1 MSHRLVSPL
10 RSAAAGFMVAV
21 LTSVGGCASG
31 PNSGLRFAEQR
42 ETPPVWPSAPERP
55 RYRYVG
61 QLTGEEN
68 FRGEKSGAG
77 RKVLAWLVG
86 LATGPHSPRI
96 LQRPQGGYT
105 DARGRIYV
113 SDVSRSAVYVFDPQ
127 DGLQIWEMAGPNLR
141 FLTPLGVAAGEPG
154 YILVADA
161 DLRRVVILDE
171 QGKPQGSM
179 GEGVLQRPVGVARDP
194 QSGRVFV
201 ADSQAHDVKV
211 FDRNGVLLATWGRR
225 GHGPGEFN
233 APTYLTFAGGRL
245 YVTDT
250 LNSRVQ
256 VFDHEGRFVRSVGR
270 RGLYIGD
277 LPRPKGVA
285 VDRDRNLYVVESY
298 YDHLLVFNEKGEF
311 LLPIGGTGSG
321 IGQFY
326 LPAGVWTDNR
336 GWVYVA
342 DAFNGR
348 VVVFEYLRD
357 WGES

>member
-1 MSHRLVSPL
+1 
-10 RSAAAGFMVAV
+10 MVAV

-31 PNSGLRFAEQR
+31 PNSGLRFAGVQD
-42 ETPPVWPSAPERP
+42 TPLVWPPPPERP

-68 FRGEKSGAG
+68 FRGEKASAG

-86 LATGPHSPRI
+86 LATGPRSPRV

-105 DARGRIYV
+105 DARGRVYV
-113 SDVSRSAVYVFDPQ
+113 SDVSRSAVYVFDPEG
-127 DGLQIWEMAGPNLR
+127 GLQIWEMAGPNLR
-141 FLTPLGVAAGEPG
+141 FLTPLGVTAGEPG
-154 YILVADA
+154 RVLVADA
-161 DLRRVVILDE
+161 DLKRVVILDE

-194 QSGRVFV
+194 ESGRVFV

-211 FDRNGVLLATWGRR
+211 FDRDGVLLATWGRR

-256 VFDHEGRFVRSVGR
+256 VFDREGRFVRSVGR
-270 RGLYIGD
+270 RGLYLGD

-285 VDRDRNLYVVESY
+285 VDQDRNLYVVESY
-298 YDHLLVFNEKGEF
+298 YDYLLVFNDKGEF

-326 LPAGVWTDNR
+326 LPAGVWIDHR
-336 GWVYVA
+336 SWIYVA

-357 WGES
+357 GGES

>member
-1 MSHRLVSPL
+1 MSCRLASLTRGV
-10 RSAAAGFMVAV
+10 AAGFMVVV
-21 LTSVGGCASG
+21 LILAGGCAGG
-31 PNSGLRFAEQR
+31 PSSALRFDELDDA
-42 ETPPVWPSAPERP
+42 PPVWPPPPERP
-55 RYRYVG
+55 RYRYMG

-68 FRGEKSGAG
+68 YRGQRTAVG

-86 LATGPHSPRI
+86 LATGPHSPRV

-113 SDVSRSAVYVFDPQ
+113 SDVSRAAVYVFDPK
-127 DGLQIWEMAGPNLR
+127 DGLQIWEEAGANLH
-141 FLTPLGVAAGEPG
+141 FLTPLGVTAGEPG

-161 DLRRVVILDE
+161 DLRRVVILNE

-194 QSGRVFV
+194 VSGLIYV
-201 ADSQAHDVKV
+201 ADSKAHDVKV
-211 FDRNGVLLATWGRR
+211 FDRDGVLVATWGRR

-233 APTYLTFAGGRL
+233 APTYLTFADGRL

-256 VFDHEGRFVRSVGR
+256 VFDREGRFVRSVGR
-270 RGLYIGD
+270 RGLYLGD

-285 VDRDRNLYVVESY
+285 VDQDRNLYVVESY
-298 YDHLLVFNEKGEF
+298 YDHLLIFNEKGEF
-311 LLPIGGTGSG
+311 LLPIGGTGNG

-326 LPAGVWTDNR
+326 LPAGVWTDHR

-348 VVVFEYLRD
+348 VMIFEYLRD